1 MTCGAVRRIT
11 GEISELRYN
20 NISVLQRDVV
30 RTFVQAFVHFSYA
43 GDFR

>member
-11 GEISELRYN
+11 GESSELRY